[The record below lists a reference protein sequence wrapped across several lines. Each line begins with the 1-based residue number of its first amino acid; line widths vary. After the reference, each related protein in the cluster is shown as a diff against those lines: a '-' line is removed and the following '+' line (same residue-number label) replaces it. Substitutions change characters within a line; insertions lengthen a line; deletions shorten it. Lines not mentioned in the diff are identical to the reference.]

1 MLMVV
6 DTRGQH
12 LNSTTLLTSHKTPL
26 HAMAST
32 EDSARLRTLR
42 TVTFGYEEQRASLT
56 VLCERTEFVLQA
68 SPTNLV
74 SPAEDLSYQQ
84 LLKAITTVTEPI
96 EYGATVESLR
106 NAVLTPF
113 LPTIETLATR
123 FELGRNLTVREWAEC
138 NSFQLSLQPNHQ
150 IVVTGTGLKHAQL
163 SRGLVSLPIPSLTLP
178 STVPQ
183 FDASEVN
190 LDSYD
195 STAATTT
202 GTWPIKATAAGKTH
216 FFKAAIELRYPE
228 FAHELNTYVALHNL
242 GNPIPRVPVLTGVV
256 VTSSLWVSE
265 IDRPT
270 PADTT
275 GPFIL
280 GFLITWIDDAVVL
293 ADVSRQDRT
302 LYMDGW
308 RATVREAVEGLHS
321 RDILWGDV
329 NAHNVVVDRKMG
341 TWVVDLGRGGEG
353 MYGRAE
359 VASVD
364 GGDDLD
370 RDARRKAE
378 MKKEMDGIDAM
389 MKALLHRGPEDS
401 RGLGPF
407 YLHEG

>member
-12 LNSTTLLTSHKTPL
+12 LNSTTLLTSLKTPL
-26 HAMAST
+26 HAMANT
-32 EDSARLRTLR
+32 EDSARLR

-74 SPAEDLSYQQ
+74 SPAEGLSYQQ

-96 EYGATVESLR
+96 EYGAAVESLR

-113 LPTIETLATR
+113 LSTIETLATR
-123 FELGRNLTVREWAEC
+123 FEPGRDLTVREWAEC
-138 NSFQLSLQPNHQ
+138 NRFQLSLQHNHQ
-150 IVVTGTGLKHAQL
+150 IVVTGLKHAQL
-163 SRGLVSLPIPSLTLP
+163 SRGLVSLPIPNLTLP

-242 GNPIPRVPVLTGVV
+242 GNPIPRIPVLTGVV

-270 PADTT
+270 PAETT
-275 GPFIL
+275 CPFIL

-308 RATVREAVEGLHS
+308 RATVRETVEGLHS
-321 RDILWGDV
+321 REILWGDV
-329 NAHNVVVDRKMG
+329 NAHNVVVDRG
-341 TWVVDLGRGGEG
+341 RGAWVVDLGRGGEG

-359 VASVD
+359 VVSFD

-378 MKKEMDGIDAM
+378 MKKEINGIDAM
-389 MKALLHRGPEDS
+389 MEALLHRGPGDS